1 MINTELIKFIA
12 ENEPLKKNVVAY
24 MRQVQDE
31 IADVRN
37 GTYSIE
43 TRLQSVTVIEEFI
56 IKKLSVLSRKNNGED
71 EE

>member
-1 MINTELIKFIA
+1 MNTELIKFIA
-12 ENEPLKKNVVAY
+12 ESEPLRKNVVQY

-37 GTYSIE
+37 GSYPME
-43 TRLQSVTVIEEFI
+43 TRLQTVAVIEDLI
-56 IKKLSVLSRKNNGED
+56 IKKLNVLSRKNNGEV

>member
-12 ENEPLKKNVVAY
+12 ESEPLRKNVVTY

-31 IADVRN
+31 VADVRN
-37 GTYSIE
+37 GNYPME
-43 TRLQSVTVIEEFI
+43 TRLQTVAVIEDLI
-56 IKKLSVLSRKNNGED
+56 IKKLSVLSRKSNGED